1 MIKIL
6 RHHCGLD
13 DPSQPHRVA
22 LGVALGMFVAFTPT
36 IGFQMVIVLALASVL
51 RANKLVGV
59 PLVWISNPLT
69 IPAIFYAG
77 YSLGRVVLGWPRLDP
92 LWWRALAEPPSG
104 WWEITV
110 FYWNRV
116 AQIAAPLWLGLVLF
130 GLLAAVASYCVVFY
144 SLRNW
149 QERTNRKLRLQN
161 KTG

>member
-1 MIKIL
+1 MDIEPTDDSSDFL
-6 RHHCGLD
+6 RRL
-13 DPSQPHRVA
+13 
-22 LGVALGMFVAFTPT
+22 
-36 IGFQMVIVLALASVL
+36 LAGPRGAWLA
-51 RANKLVGV
+51 A
-59 PLVWISNPLT
+59 
-69 IPAIFYAG
+69 
-77 YSLGRVVLGWPRLDP
+77 LDP

-161 KTG
+161 KIG